1 MCVVWITMYKWQKPK
16 NLSIFIQSHH
26 HYIPFTTW
34 QKKMGVFDHILLMSG
49 SNARQFR
56 KEKRKNL
63 KMQFRVLIF
72 TIIICQPLL
81 EATERR
87 GLTLVTHSYR
97 LHSICSSLLLYV
109 QSNFTD
115 TPVSKYVC
123 QSQTLTHPFKTLLS
137 QSFTP
142 ELFTGPL
149 GPFDLLSS
157 NLSFQFNY
165 KNPPSL
171 PACHLPCGTAESV
184 NSSV

>member
-1 MCVVWITMYKWQKPK
+1 
-16 NLSIFIQSHH
+16 
-26 HYIPFTTW
+26 
-34 QKKMGVFDHILLMSG
+34 
-49 SNARQFR
+49 
-56 KEKRKNL
+56 
-63 KMQFRVLIF
+63 MQFRVLIF

-157 NLSFQFNY
+157 NLSFQLNY

-184 NSSV
+184 NSSVQRPQKMCVFAHFICYRVSKDLLILKISVYKRLFSVFWPYNLQHVFQCT